1 MVLRAARPIFIP
13 STSTQARQKLF
24 ESQPSRPTHLSE
36 GIRKMLMQTETPQ
49 SGGTTNAQSE
59 QEVMIRHG
67 ITRVPADYFL
77 YRQYRYTQLKD
88 AVAQA
93 ERDQSTVS

>member
-1 MVLRAARPIFIP
+1 
-13 STSTQARQKLF
+13 
-24 ESQPSRPTHLSE
+24 
-36 GIRKMLMQTETPQ
+36 MLMPPQT
-49 SGGTTNAQSE
+49 SADAQSE
-59 QEVMIRHG
+59 EEMMVRLG

-93 ERDQSTVS
+93 KRDQSAMS

>member
-1 MVLRAARPIFIP
+1 
-13 STSTQARQKLF
+13 
-24 ESQPSRPTHLSE
+24 
-36 GIRKMLMQTETPQ
+36 MLMQTETPQ

-88 AVAQA
+88 AIAQA